1 MQVEARKGLDWRK
14 EFGRGGTEVGISRA
28 RDIVNGADLSAD
40 TIGRMVSF
48 FARHEVDKKGQ
59 GFSPGEKG
67 YPSNGRIA
75 WALWGGDPGKS
86 WAEKEYRK
94 MNQSV
99 DRAVILEAIKTSIL
113 ENRRVTISEASALTG
128 SGLDKGGNEL
138 FDDAFSALRQANPF
152 RIGSRVM
159 PVVGS
164 DALFVAKTG
173 NATNSTPW
181 GYTPA
186 NNTGSPNIDTVIWQ
200 LPVRDVST
208 SFPVR
213 SAVLSDVNNLQE
225 TLVDDLMLELSAVEG
240 ASMAVNDDQAG
251 SLTTATGA
259 TNGLRGLDMYLDG
272 ANSAYGTSGNS
283 ITNGIHT
290 IATQTAT
297 TAIGYGDLTA
307 AVGKLPPQYWSLP
320 GNAWHVAPATI
331 TALRNLKDNQNLP
344 LFLEIGDEDGAAV
357 GRMFGFPV
365 IPNPYLSATYP
376 IYLANWPQ
384 FLTIG
389 DGQMSIQVMEQTA
402 PGFVTMYA
410 EKRVVSTV
418 RNPFAGVRIKL

>member
-1 MQVEARKGLDWRK
+1 MIEKVLD
-14 EFGRGGTEVGISRA
+14 GIKKSIHEHRPVK
-28 RDIVNGADLSAD
+28 IDL
-40 TIGRMVSF
+40 
-48 FARHEVDKKGQ
+48 
-59 GFSPGEKG
+59 
-67 YPSNGRIA
+67 
-75 WALWGGDPGKS
+75 
-86 WAEKEYRK
+86 
-94 MNQSV
+94 
-99 DRAVILEAIKTSIL
+99 
-113 ENRRVTISEASALTG
+113 SEASALTG
-128 SGLDKGGNEL
+128 SGLDKGGRTV

-152 RIGSRVM
+152 RMGSRVM
-159 PVVGS
+159 PVNGS

-200 LPVRDVST
+200 LPVRDIAA

-213 SAVLSDVNNLQE
+213 TAVLADVNNLE
-225 TLVDDLMLELSAVEG
+225 ATLVEDLMLEFSALEG
-240 ASMAVNDDQAG
+240 ASMAVNSDQAG
-251 SLTTATGA
+251 STTTATGA

-272 ANSAYGTSGNS
+272 GTSAYGTSGTA

-297 TAIGYGDLTA
+297 TAVAYADLTA
-307 AVGKLPPQYWSLP
+307 AVGKFPSQYWAME
-320 GNAWHVAPATI
+320 GNAWHVRPQTI
-331 TALRNLKDNQNLP
+331 QALRDLKDLQNLP
-344 LFLEIGDEDGAAV
+344 IFLEIGDEDGAAV

-365 IPNPYLSATYP
+365 IPNPYLSAGYP

-384 FLTIG
+384 FMTIG
-389 DGQMSIQVMEQTA
+389 DAMEMTVQMMDQTA
-402 PGFVTMYA
+402 PGFTTLYA